1 MADNEAPHAH
11 DLATDEAKTRGCGV
25 GRQMPR
31 TLPYDLLKDFEPV
44 ALVEFHPLVIA
55 AKRALPAKDLK
66 ELIRVA

>member
-1 MADNEAPHAH
+1 MTSRRTKRKLAAAGWAD
-11 DLATDEAKTRGCGV
+11 RC
-25 GRQMPR
+25 RR